1 MIEPPGN
8 PENRTISGDT
18 LLIVG
23 VRMAVLGLLA
33 YWTFVLTQPFLTIII
48 WSIVFS
54 VALYPLFASL
64 SSLLRGRRKLA
75 AAIITLV
82 TLVII
87 FGPATWL
94 GLSLAEN
101 VRLLIERFGDG
112 SLTIPPPPDAV
123 KSWPLIGQRAHE
135 MWQLASTNLKLL
147 LADAA
152 PYFKPLGGRLLGV
165 AGSFG
170 INLVK
175 FVIAAI
181 VAGFLFIPGRNLAI
195 SGAHIL
201 DRITSRHGKE
211 FVEIAGATIRNVSRG
226 VIGVALVQSLLA
238 GIGLLFFGV
247 PGAGLISFL
256 VLAFGI
262 IQIGPS
268 VVLIPAIIWF
278 WFARDATTALLFTL
292 YMVPVNLLDNI
303 LRPLVMAH
311 GLNTPMMVIFIG
323 VIGGTIAHG
332 LIGLF
337 IGPVVL
343 AIAWQLLAHWIRQ
356 EPSTSA

>member
-1 MIEPPGN
+1 MIEPPGD
-8 PENRTISGDT
+8 PENRTILGDT
-18 LLIVG
+18 ILIVG

-33 YWTFVLTQPFLTIII
+33 YWTFVLIQPFLTIII

-75 AAIITLV
+75 AATITLI

-94 GLSLAEN
+94 GLSLADN

-123 KSWPLIGQRAHE
+123 KNWPLIGQRAYE
-135 MWQLASTNLKLL
+135 TWQLASTNLKVLI
-147 LADAA
+147 ADVA
-152 PYFKPLGGRLLGV
+152 PYLKPLGGRLLGI

-195 SGAHIL
+195 SSAHIL

-256 VLAFGI
+256 VLVFGI

-278 WFARDATTALLFTL
+278 WFARDVTTALFFTL
-292 YMVPVNLLDNI
+292 YMLPVNLLDNI

-343 AIAWQLLAHWIRQ
+343 AIAWQLVALWTRE
-356 EPSTSA
+356 EPSSS